1 MAKILYQGTHG
12 TDEPTR
18 ASMPFHMALGT
29 SEAGHA
35 AEISLAGD
43 ATYCIQDLVIAHIQ
57 GVGTSDHLADAG
69 MRHDRGCNP
78 DFRCRRE
85 SPNSASL
92 KQPLG
97 GHDSVVVSASI
108 KG

>member
-18 ASMPFHMALGT
+18 ASMPFHMAMGA

-57 GVGTSDHLADAG
+57 GVG
-69 MRHDRGCNP
+69 MP
-78 DFRCRRE
+78 
-85 SPNSASL
+85 SL
-92 KQPLG
+92 RDLFEQIL
-97 GHDSVVVSASI
+97 SVKIPIHV
-108 KG
+108 